1 MSKEGDEILD
11 GRQATYGDRKKNMQT
26 MSDMYNAYLDGVEIR
41 NGERRIEAFDF
52 PMLMLLYK
60 VYRFAVTPTYADNIN
75 DIDGYSAMAREMLG
89 DSLIEAATAQEYQEK
104 LEESKKGMAQAPIP
118 GVRET
123 LQARCF
129 NLGHTYTE
137 DQTVCVACGWKA
149 ENETPVEK
157 NARLERESTTRRKM
171 PHEVANDLACEKD
184 EETVIMQICPSC
196 YGWYINHLD
205 GREYQIVAN
214 PKECTHP
221 RHQWGTR

>member
-104 LEESKKGMAQAPIP
+104 LEASKKQAPLP
-118 GVRET
+118 GVQET
-123 LQARCF
+123 LHARCF

-137 DQTVCVACGWKA
+137 DRTRCLACDWKK
-149 ENETPVEK
+149 EEEPVELGL
-157 NARLERESTTRRKM
+157 ARLEREDEMTRKM
-171 PHEVANDLACEKD
+171 PHEVANDLACE
-184 EETVIMQICPSC
+184 EEEKEQELIKTCQNC
-196 YGWYINHLD
+196 YGWYTNPRD
-205 GREYQIVAN
+205 GLAYLVVNN

>member
-104 LEESKKGMAQAPIP
+104 LEESKKGMSQAPLP

-129 NLGHTYTE
+129 NLGHTYTA
-137 DQTVCVACGWKA
+137 DRTRCLACDWKK
-149 ENETPVEK
+149 EEEPVELGL
-157 NARLERESTTRRKM
+157 ARLEREDEMTRKM